1 MLTLLF
7 LALGTWLLAAL
18 VGAWPR
24 SGHARAAFV
33 SACLTAAAC
42 GATAVA
48 AVGLLLAPT
57 EGHLLQLGWSWPL
70 GRIQCGVDELS
81 AFFLLGLSLCS
92 GLASLY
98 AIAQARAGHL
108 SRSEACF
115 FPLLLGGMAGVL
127 IARDGIL
134 FVVAWEAMS
143 LAGYFLVVTASANA
157 EGQRAGL
164 VYLIA
169 SHLGAAALVLLFL
182 TLGAGGGDTSFEF
195 AARSAAQYKGSF
207 SYWFLLLFVGFGAK
221 AGLWPLHTWLPEAH
235 PVAPSHVSAVMSG
248 VMTKM
253 GIYGLLRI
261 LLFFP
266 AVSFGTAATLVALGA
281 ISAFVAALHAA
292 VQRDLKRLL
301 AYSTV
306 ENVGLVAVG
315 LGFGFVGK
323 ASDMPE
329 LVVLGFGAA
338 LFHVLGHGLF
348 KGLSFLAAGTV
359 LHATHTKNLD
369 QLGGLATRMPRTAVA
384 FLVGTTALSGL
395 PPISGFV
402 TEFLLLTCALRAAAA
417 TDPVLA
423 LLGLATLVA
432 LALTGG
438 LAILA
443 ATKAYGISF
452 LGEPRSEAARMA
464 TDPPALEILP
474 LLLGAVGCVALGVWP
489 ASAISLLSPAL
500 RVLGIG
506 NEGLPVF
513 ERALFSVGTVALLII
528 GAASLLWLTS
538 LLLVWR
544 CGKRYEPTWGCGYEH
559 PSPRMQYT
567 AMSYSQPLS
576 VPFDGLLAERVAQ
589 EPVSGVFPAPASYEA
604 WPNDVTGERL
614 LLPLLARLRSLVGRL
629 RLVQHGHLQTYLF
642 YVFLTLVAALLWQL
656 ATTHP

>member
-7 LALGTWLLAAL
+7 LALGTWLVAAL
-18 VGAWPR
+18 VGAWP
-24 SGHARAAFV
+24 SPGHARAAFV
-33 SACLTAAAC
+33 SAWLTAAAC
-42 GATAVA
+42 GVTTVGAL
-48 AVGLLLAPT
+48 GLLLTST

-70 GRIQCGVDELS
+70 GRIQCGADELS

-98 AIAQARAGHL
+98 AIAQARVGRL

-115 FPLLLGGMAGVL
+115 FPLLLGSMAGVL

-134 FVVAWEAMS
+134 FVVAWETMS
-143 LAGYFLVVTASANA
+143 LAGYFLIVTASANA
-157 EGQRAGL
+157 KGERPGFL
-164 VYLIA
+164 YLIA
-169 SHLGAAALVLLFL
+169 SHLGAAAVVLLFL
-182 TLGAGGGDTSFEF
+182 TLGAGGGDTSFAV
-195 AARSAAQYKGSF
+195 AARAGAQYGGSF
-207 SYWFLLLFVGFGAK
+207 PYWFLLLFVGFGAK

-253 GIYGLLRI
+253 GIYGLLRV

-266 AVSFGTAATLVALGA
+266 SLPFRAAAALVALGA

-306 ENVGLVAVG
+306 ENVGLVAMG
-315 LGFGFVGK
+315 IGFGLVGK
-323 ASDMPE
+323 ASDTPE
-329 LVVLGFGAA
+329 MFVLGTGAA

-369 QLGGLATRMPRTAVA
+369 ELGGLAMRMPRTAVA
-384 FLVGTTALSGL
+384 FLVGTAALSGL
-395 PPISGFV
+395 PPLPGFV

-417 TDPVLA
+417 TDHVLA
-423 LLGLATLVA
+423 LLGLATLVL

-443 ATKAYGISF
+443 ATKAYGIAF
-452 LGEPRSEAARMA
+452 LGQPRSEPARMA

-474 LLLGAVGCVALGVWP
+474 LHLGAVGCVALGVWP
-489 ASAISLLSPAL
+489 AFAISLLSPPL

-506 NEGLPVF
+506 NAGMP
-513 ERALFSVGTVALLII
+513 ALETALSSVGTIALLMI
-528 GAASLLWLTS
+528 GAATLFGLTS
-538 LLLVWR
+538 LLLAWR

-576 VPFDGLLAERVAQ
+576 VPFAGLLAERVVQ
-589 EPVSGVFPAPASYEA
+589 EPISGVFPAPASYEA

-614 LLPLLARLRSLVGRL
+614 LLPLLARLWSLVGRL
-629 RLVQHGHLQTYLF
+629 RLLQHGHLQTYLF
-642 YVFLTLVAALLWQL
+642 YLFLTLVIALLWQL
-656 ATTHP
+656 ATARP

>member
-1 MLTLLF
+1 
-7 LALGTWLLAAL
+7 
-18 VGAWPR
+18 
-24 SGHARAAFV
+24 
-33 SACLTAAAC
+33 
-42 GATAVA
+42 
-48 AVGLLLAPT
+48 
-57 EGHLLQLGWSWPL
+57 
-70 GRIQCGVDELS
+70 
-81 AFFLLGLSLCS
+81 
-92 GLASLY
+92 
-98 AIAQARAGHL
+98 
-108 SRSEACF
+108 
-115 FPLLLGGMAGVL
+115 
-127 IARDGIL
+127 
-134 FVVAWEAMS
+134 
-143 LAGYFLVVTASANA
+143 
-157 EGQRAGL
+157 
-164 VYLIA
+164 
-169 SHLGAAALVLLFL
+169 
-182 TLGAGGGDTSFEF
+182 
-195 AARSAAQYKGSF
+195 
-207 SYWFLLLFVGFGAK
+207 
-221 AGLWPLHTWLPEAH
+221 
-235 PVAPSHVSAVMSG
+235 
-248 VMTKM
+248 
-253 GIYGLLRI
+253 
-261 LLFFP
+261 
-266 AVSFGTAATLVALGA
+266 
-281 ISAFVAALHAA
+281 
-292 VQRDLKRLL
+292 
-301 AYSTV
+301 
-306 ENVGLVAVG
+306 
-315 LGFGFVGK
+315 
-323 ASDMPE
+323 
-329 LVVLGFGAA
+329 
-338 LFHVLGHGLF
+338 
-348 KGLSFLAAGTV
+348 
-359 LHATHTKNLD
+359 
-369 QLGGLATRMPRTAVA
+369 
-384 FLVGTTALSGL
+384 
-395 PPISGFV
+395 
-402 TEFLLLTCALRAAAA
+402 
-417 TDPVLA
+417 
-423 LLGLATLVA
+423 LVA

>member
-182 TLGAGGGDTSFEF
+182 TLATVGGDTSFEF

>member
-338 LFHVLGHGLF
+338 LLHVLGHGLF

-443 ATKAYGISF
+443 ATKAYGIAF

>member
-182 TLGAGGGDTSFEF
+182 TLGAGVGDTSFEF

-281 ISAFVAALHAA
+281 ISAFFAALHAA

-423 LLGLATLVA
+423 LLGLATLIA

>member
-18 VGAWPR
+18 VGAWPSSR
-24 SGHARAAFV
+24 HARAAFV